1 MVIIY
6 IFFFLLENR
15 GQTIDP
21 NVIFESVWQEQ
32 ALASS
37 ANNVMV
43 NMLGLRKKLEDDPSN
58 PKIIK
63 TVWGQ
68 GYQLV

>member
-1 MVIIY
+1 
-6 IFFFLLENR
+6 LKNR
-15 GQTIDP
+15 GQTIEP
-21 NVIFESVWQEQ
+21 NDIFEAVWHEQ
-32 ALASS
+32 ALSSS

-43 NMLGLRKKLEDDPSN
+43 NMLGLRKKLEDEPSN

-63 TVWGQ
+63 TVWGR